1 MYIVIIRES
10 ETMKVTKEIR
20 ARVFAAG
27 NRLAVR
33 MDRKEAFERAWAMV
47 LSGSVELPLRGVLQ
61 GSRQEALRRLNT
73 YDPAMVH
80 VFIAPE
86 TENPVDSKAARVM
99 VLVQGTRAAYTLGYL
114 PREYAPAAASLRAAS
129 IRVLDGDIRG
139 GCVAVRV

>member
-1 MYIVIIRES
+1 
-10 ETMKVTKEIR
+10 MKVTKEIR

-33 MDRKEAFERAWAMV
+33 MNRAAAFAKAWEIV
-47 LSGSVELPLRGVLQ
+47 LSSSVELPLRGVLQ

-73 YDPAMVH
+73 YDPSMVH

-86 TENPVDSKAARVM
+86 TENPVDNRAARVM
-99 VLVQGTRAAYTLGYL
+99 VLVQNTRTAYTLGYL

-139 GCVAVRV
+139 GRVAVRL